1 MGWDDPKLAKLARER
16 RFNEAWDRA
25 QSGGAPGGQ
34 TTRHDQMLLAG
45 LMRDAGRYDRAL
57 ELYERFADADIW
69 AWVWQRKLEATQDPP
84 RANASE
90 RLDER
95 DLLKSAIETKRASCV
110 DPAGRAALLWLEA
123 EIFTGLRL
131 DDRVTDGD
139 LVTAEE
145 LLEQARNLV
154 PDSTW
159 PLPEIARVVRF
170 RAGRDEDHTAAMTG
184 AWQRLEM
191 LEMLEGSVDPEHE
204 GPIAAPL
211 RDPEPGLVYERGRLA
226 LLDRKWQKAAAA
238 FTDISEP
245 SHQHARV
252 WRIYALRLQF
262 SSSGTLLVE
271 IDRLLGPGLSRK
283 DVATGRVRGEPRYAD
298 PYPRVCRPELVAMLL
313 AERAAILESTD
324 AEQALH
330 NYLLALE
337 LRPAMLFAKRG
348 RLRCLDASGARA
360 DAEGLAQEFL
370 EEAERPS
377 TETAPIVAAEL
388 LVEVGRHHLARYNL
402 DDALEC
408 FRRAI
413 EMLPNYGYAHERMLV
428 ARSMNDER
436 ERAVTE
442 GKNALARSGGLRGE
456 NGVRV
461 ELANVL
467 LELGRTDEALTTYDD
482 LVDDETAAI
491 RDRASAGG
499 VHAYRY
505 ARDYA
510 GAQSAIRRA
519 RKRERGDLGFR
530 VWDAWGRL
538 SCDIG
543 DFSAG
548 LRQFEH
554 GLELRPRERA
564 LISGKARTLRLL
576 GRPSQALAFLKDRRR
591 VMGVFASEIDADHG
605 WAELECG
612 CPTGALAHFHRAH
625 KRDRHDV
632 LALRG
637 IVVASSQHWAYGV
650 PLAREIKRLRDLL
663 GPQRY
668 AAGGLLTELGCRC
681 AARGAFTDARALFDE
696 ADDESASTSQRIT
709 QLLAQGHTLIEAHA
723 LDDAA
728 STLDVIEALE
738 DGRYRLE
745 PNVRLLRA
753 KWHLVHGET
762 DTAAAIFAE
771 IHRRYERSQLAIFG
785 RAAAMSRQDD
795 AAGAARSLEDLL
807 ARLQRESGKVVVD
820 PNRASNESVLAREIL
835 VRIRLRLSAD
845 ADARTR
851 RNGKT
856 DPALESGVDQQT
868 RRGCK
873 EILAVEPRS
882 SQAYI
887 ALGVLA
893 ARRGEVKQAR
903 LDIAQAAAIAPTR
916 AEPTRELGWI
926 ALEAND
932 HDAAEIALEAA
943 ARLDPHDSRV
953 HLLRGQLHL
962 QRNEQIE
969 AIRILRLAVALD
981 PSSPDCAAALAD
993 ALDREGDS
1001 EEALRILS
1009 DAQSRIPRRDTLR
1022 LRLASARINHA
1033 AATGEKRH
1041 LRQRLLEEAAHEASC
1056 AAALA
1061 RSLIDRAE
1069 VHYHKG
1075 VICHAQGSRKA
1086 AGREL
1091 KQCLKLD
1098 PDHFQARRAQAI
1110 IGSHQDDDGVDLHVR
1125 TWAGRL
1131 GWIGVA
1137 LLFALLVDLILRAV
1151 FGTRFIPEGMVGGVG
1166 IAAMASL
1173 AGAALLPRLTSLNV
1187 RGVGSLTVTPSLE
1200 DGAKPATEIP
1210 FGRLPLSTLSG
1221 PGTGQL
1227 SPITPDTAG
1236 LASS

>member
-25 QSGGAPGGQ
+25 QSGGAPAGQ
-34 TTRHDQMLLAG
+34 TTQHDQMLLAG

-57 ELYERFADADIW
+57 ELYERFADADTW
-69 AWVWQRKLEATQDPP
+69 AWVWQRKLEATRDSP

-131 DDRVTDGD
+131 DDRVTGRD
-139 LVTAEE
+139 LARAEE
-145 LLEQARNLV
+145 LLNQAKGLD

-159 PLPEIARVVRF
+159 LLPEIARVVRF
-170 RAGRDEDHTAAMTG
+170 QAGRDEDHAAAMQR
-184 AWQRLEM
+184 AWQR
-191 LEMLEGSVDPEHE
+191 LEMLEGSVDPQHE

-238 FTDISEP
+238 FTDVSEP

-283 DVATGRVRGEPRYAD
+283 DVATGGMRGERRYAD
-298 PYPRVCRPELVAMLL
+298 PYPPVCRPELVAMLL

-324 AEQALH
+324 AEQALY

-370 EEAERPS
+370 AEAERPS

-388 LVEVGRHHLARYNL
+388 LVEVGRHHLARYHL

-408 FRRAI
+408 FGRAI
-413 EMLPNYGYAHERMLV
+413 KVLPNYGYAHERMLV

-442 GKNALARSGGLRGE
+442 GKDALARSGGLRGE
-456 NGVRV
+456 NGVRI

-467 LELGRTDEALTTYDD
+467 LELDKTGEALTAYDD

-491 RDRASAGG
+491 RDRASAGS

-538 SCDIG
+538 SCDVG

-548 LRQFEH
+548 LRQFER

-576 GRPSQALAFLKDRRR
+576 GRPSQALAFLEDRRR
-591 VMGVFASEIDADHG
+591 VMGVFANEIDADHG

-612 CPTGALAHFHRAH
+612 RPADALARFCSAH

-637 IVVASSQHWAYGV
+637 IVVASSRDWTYGV

-681 AARGAFTDARALFDE
+681 AARGAFTDARTLFDE
-696 ADDESASTSQRIT
+696 ADRKSVSTSQRIT

-728 STLDVIEALE
+728 STLDVIEALDE
-738 DGRYRLE
+738 GRYKLE

-807 ARLQRESGKVVVD
+807 GRLQRESGKVD
-820 PNRASNESVLAREIL
+820 PNRASNESVLAREML
-835 VRIRLRLSAD
+835 VRIRLHLSADAD

-856 DPALESGVDQQT
+856 DPALESGVDRQT
-868 RRGCK
+868 RRECK

-893 ARRGEVKQAR
+893 ARRGEVKQAQ
-903 LDIAQAAAIAPTR
+903 LDLAQAAAIAPTR
-916 AEPTRELGWI
+916 PEPTRELGWI

-932 HDAAEIALEAA
+932 HDAAEVALEAA
-943 ARLDPHDSRV
+943 ARLDPRDSRL

-1001 EEALRILS
+1001 EEALRVLS

-1022 LRLASARINHA
+1022 LRLASARVNYA

-1041 LRQRLLEEAAHEASC
+1041 LRQRLLEEAAYEASC

-1061 RSLIDRAE
+1061 RSLIERAE

-1075 VICHAQGSRKA
+1075 VICHAQGSGKA

-1091 KQCLKLD
+1091 KQCLKLE

-1110 IGSHQDDDGVDLHVR
+1110 IGSDQDDNGADMHVR
-1125 TWAGRL
+1125 KWANLL
-1131 GWIGVA
+1131 GCVGVA
-1137 LLFALLVDLILRAV
+1137 LLFVLLVDLILRSA
-1151 FGTRFIPEGMVGGVG
+1151 FGTRFLPEGMVGGVG

-1173 AGAALLPRLTSLNV
+1173 VGAALLPRLTSLNV